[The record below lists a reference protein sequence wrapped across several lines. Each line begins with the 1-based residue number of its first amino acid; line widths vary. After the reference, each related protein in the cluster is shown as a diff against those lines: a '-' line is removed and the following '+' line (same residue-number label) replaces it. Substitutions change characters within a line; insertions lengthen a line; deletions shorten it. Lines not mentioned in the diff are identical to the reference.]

1 MRKLV
6 ISDQA
11 LDDLV
16 AIGKYL
22 MQRNSSAATR
32 VLKMI
37 RKRIDSLAAHPFLGF
52 ERNDMV
58 LGLRCLVVKQYLVF
72 YQPTD
77 TVVEIVRVRHSAQSQ
92 DELFPF

>member
-1 MRKLV
+1 VRKLT
-6 ISDQA
+6 ISD
-11 LDDLV
+11 DLI
-16 AIGKYL
+16 AISKYL
-22 MQRNSSAATR
+22 MQHNPSAAAR

-37 RKRIDSLAAHPFLGF
+37 RKRIDSLVSFPLLGF

-58 LGLRCLVVKQYLVF
+58 LGLRCLVVKQYLIF

-77 TVVEIVRVRHSAQSQ
+77 TEVEIVRVRHSAQSQ